1 MGMLSGKNGIVVGAS
16 QGIGQG
22 IAELFCEEGANII
35 MTARGLEKLQAACD
49 EINSKGF
56 EGRAIAMKADAKSS
70 EDATAVFK
78 ACVDNFGKVDF
89 LVHNAAIGEMATL
102 ESVSDERI
110 TDVLVTNLQGP
121 MVYCR
126 EALKYMMPQK
136 SGSIVN
142 ISSINGCRPLAGMAY
157 ASSKGG
163 LNTFTEAMAIYL
175 VHTDCNVRINA
186 LCPGATDTP
195 TAFHHDVV
203 PTRVAEGSMVE
214 IRDARSVRRQ
224 NLRSVPREQAKAA
237 LFLVS
242 DWSSACN
249 GVILR
254 ADHGSY
260 L

>member
-1 MGMLSGKNGIVVGAS
+1 MGMLTGKNGVIVGAS
-16 QGIGQG
+16 QGIGLG
-22 IAELFCEEGANII
+22 IAQLFIEEGANII
-35 MTARGLEKLQAACD
+35 MTARGKEKLEVACN
-49 EINSKGF
+49 EINALGA
-56 EGRAIAMKADAKSS
+56 EGRAIAMVADAKSS
-70 EDATAVFK
+70 ADAAKVFK
-78 ACVDNFGKVDF
+78 ACFDNFGSVDF
-89 LVHNAAIGEMATL
+89 LVNNAAIGEMQTL
-102 ESVSDERI
+102 ETVSDERI
-110 TDVLVTNLQGP
+110 TDILVTNMQGP

-142 ISSINGCRPLAGMAY
+142 VSSINGCRPLAGVAY

-163 LNTFTEAMAIYL
+163 LNNFTEAMAIYL

-195 TAFHHDVV
+195 TAFHHEVV
-203 PTRVAEGSMVE
+203 PTTVAEGSMVE

-224 NLRSVPREQAKAA
+224 NLRSTPREQAQAA

-249 GVILR
+249 GIVLR
-254 ADHGSY
+254 TDHGSY